1 MVSTIWGWALKAT
14 RLSRSK
20 KKKPVTQ
27 ASQPSH
33 ISPIQPIPTSIL
45 LDPTSTTQRRE
56 SIPLSVSLV
65 QNIASAN
72 DRSIPTTKSARP
84 CVEFVLAEELTAQ
97 CVASSTDT
105 LVASALSTSIISDD
119 SVSPSR
125 RDSTLVASSTSSI
138 DILRDVSRRV
148 SAARRVSFAPNPVQ
162 LSVSFDSKDAP
173 IRCIEKRLSANGN
186 ESADSLDGSS
196 NMVPAGSGA
205 DNSTCSDQRLS
216 EPVVEVH
223 PAVLAA
229 EEEIQ
234 ARVIA
239 RIRAKQILQLQRFRE
254 LQIQRERQLAAAK
267 QEENRQPC
275 RSRRRSW
282 ANAFVVGM
290 GMGGSGLGVL

>member
-1 MVSTIWGWALKAT
+1 M
-14 RLSRSK
+14 
-20 KKKPVTQ
+20 
-27 ASQPSH
+27 
-33 ISPIQPIPTSIL
+33 
-45 LDPTSTTQRRE
+45 
-56 SIPLSVSLV
+56 
-65 QNIASAN
+65 
-72 DRSIPTTKSARP
+72 
-84 CVEFVLAEELTAQ
+84 
-97 CVASSTDT
+97 
-105 LVASALSTSIISDD
+105 ASALSTSMINDD

-125 RDSTLVASSTSSI
+125 RDSSIVASSTSSI

-173 IRCIEKRLSANGN
+173 IKCIEKRLSTNGI
-186 ESADSLDGSS
+186 ESPNSLDGSGYI
-196 NMVPAGSGA
+196 VPEDAGTESSVCG
-205 DNSTCSDQRLS
+205 DQRLS

-267 QEENRQPC
+267 EEDNRQPC
-275 RSRRRSW
+275 RSRRLSW